1 MVTIR
6 IDEKETSL
14 LSVSFPE
21 DPIGNDL
28 VGQIP
33 GRRWSRSR
41 RCWLVPNTR
50 EAVVQVGKLFGKD
63 HCRFDEAVVRL
74 YKPTA
79 TVPEIERATNPMWP
93 PVGKGIAP
101 KRVRYAKPLREYDR
115 HPVVVSLCDALQLH
129 QYSYKTLKN
138 YKQASIAL
146 IRYAS
151 PRSVEELTKHQ
162 FQTYLLYLIRAKRLS
177 SSTINVHINAW
188 KFYCEKILQRDK
200 EFYNIEYP
208 RTPDKLPTVYSVAE
222 VKAIFSATT
231 SLKYRTLFQ
240 LVYATGLRLNE
251 VVHLRLSNIDRFR
264 RLIIVRAGKG
274 KKDRVVMLSHK
285 LEAILDI
292 YLTSYKRTGG
302 SPQLYLFENSEN
314 HEPIANR
321 TIQMVYSETVR
332 FAGIRKKGGIHTLRH
347 SFATH
352 LLESGLDIR
361 YIQQLLGHTSILTT
375 MRYTHV
381 SADRISTFKSP
392 LDDF

>member
-1 MVTIR
+1 MITIR
-6 IDEKETSL
+6 IDQKDSGQL
-14 LSVSFPE
+14 AVLFAE
-21 DPIGNDL
+21 DPAGNDL
-28 VGQIP
+28 IRSVP
-33 GRRWSRSR
+33 GRRWSYSR

-50 EAVVQVGKLFGKD
+50 EAVVLVGKLFGRD
-63 HCRFDEAVVRL
+63 YCRFDEALIRL
-74 YKPTA
+74 YKPRA
-79 TVPEIERATNPMWP
+79 TPAEIELATNPNWP
-93 PVGKGIAP
+93 PVGKDIVQKP
-101 KRVRYAKPLREYDR
+101 FRYAPPQREYDR
-115 HPVVVSLCDALQLH
+115 HPVVVALTNSLKVQN
-129 QYSYKTLKN
+129 YSYKTLKN
-138 YKQASIAL
+138 YKQALIAL
-146 IRYAS
+146 LRYINTK
-151 PRSVEELTKHQ
+151 PIDQLTKAEYQ
-162 FQTYLLYLIRAKRLS
+162 KYLLFLIVKKRLS

-200 EFYNIEYP
+200 EFYDIEYP
-208 RTPDKLPTVYSVAE
+208 RAPDKLPTVYSVVE
-222 VKAIFSATT
+222 VKAIFRATT

-251 VVHLRLSNIDRFR
+251 VVHLRLSDIDRFR
-264 RLIIVRAGKG
+264 RLINVRAGKG

-302 SPQLYLFENSEN
+302 ASQVYLFENPEN
-314 HEPIANR
+314 NEPIANR
-321 TIQMVYSETVR
+321 TIQMVYGDTVR

-352 LLESGLDIR
+352 LLESGQDIR
-361 YIQQLLGHTSILTT
+361 TIQVLLGHTSILTT